1 MALIRPR
8 LNDYYNLAFT
18 QEEADFAIPF
28 LDDDIP
34 LYVDPFLL
42 WKSPSQQDQALHTAL
57 ISSFNYFGH
66 LAKSG
71 REPAAE
77 AALIRLSECQ
87 EAGLGSARNK
97 TGKRIG
103 SGTAR
108 EILAQ
113 FSLIPQVKE
122 RGFEHIEEIQL
133 FVDQVSKDRISDFT
147 CSLLKS
153 FLIDYTIDQSNRW
166 GIPMSDVVVPDVFD
180 FQKKRFSPEKLKL
193 PINPANGLPVVLV
206 PKRWLRFSPWIA
218 FDDYFTNGFV
228 KDGTV
233 PTDRVTVLMFNR
245 AHYDA
250 VQTYVRQKERTQPDN
265 PINIFKLKFINEK
278 LEQANVLLVGN
289 FKPFKE
295 FSTFE
300 DTALPSNSDVVM
312 ILSQYLNC
320 LEGWRSANVHHDR
333 SVMGWRWNADD
344 ADLRAEPASQFRK
357 SPSK

>member
-8 LNDYYNLAFT
+8 LNDYHNLAFT

-34 LYVDPFLL
+34 LYVKPFLL
-42 WKSPSQQDQALHTAL
+42 WKSPSQQDQALHTTL
-57 ISSFNYFGH
+57 LSSFNFFGN
-66 LAKSG
+66 LSKSG
-71 REPAAE
+71 REPEAE

-87 EAGLGSARNK
+87 EVGLGSARNK

-113 FSLIPQVKE
+113 FSMIPQVKE

-166 GIPMSDVVVPDVFD
+166 GIPMSEVVIHDVFD
-180 FQKKRFSPEKLKL
+180 FQKKRFSSETLKL
-193 PINPANGLPVVLV
+193 PVNPANGLPVVLV

-233 PTDRVTVLMFNR
+233 PTDRVSVLMFNR

-250 VQTYVRQKERTQPDN
+250 VQTYVRQKERTQADCKNDPLFR
-265 PINIFKLKFINEK
+265 PIAIMSAKRKWEEIKKLPTGKD
-278 LEQANVLLVGN
+278 G
-289 FKPFKE
+289 
-295 FSTFE
+295 
-300 DTALPSNSDVVM
+300 
-312 ILSQYLNC
+312 
-320 LEGWRSANVHHDR
+320 
-333 SVMGWRWNADD
+333 NADRLYEDKICQIVGLD
-344 ADLRAEPASQFRK
+344 ALSTIGFCRRTKPDRYKRPYPRFDLLQQSVDRFLERHL
-357 SPSK
+357 